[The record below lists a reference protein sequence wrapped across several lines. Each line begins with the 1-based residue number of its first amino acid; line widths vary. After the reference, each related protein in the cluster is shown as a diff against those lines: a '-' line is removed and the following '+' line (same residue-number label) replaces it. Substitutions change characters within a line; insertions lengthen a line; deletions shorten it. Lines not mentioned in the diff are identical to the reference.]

1 MKLLNKK
8 TLLVL
13 GTLAASLVLATK
25 ADAAS
30 TVVMYRLYNPD
41 NHEHFYTS
49 SAKERDHLV
58 KIKWGKYEGPAWDA
72 PVETGNLVYRLYN
85 KGLRDHHYTASWD
98 EVKWLTNNYG
108 WTYEGPAWRSAPK
121 NDKPIYRLFLKGVT
135 SGSHHYTASWDEVK
149 WLTTSYGWKYEGVGW
164 YGASKE
170 SQKVNKSALEAL
182 YTSVKDTKK
191 GDFTDDTWNKFQSAL
206 TNAKNVLNNSKAT
219 QSQVDSAKNTLDS
232 AYKGLKKKPAP
243 SVNKSELQALY
254 NKVKSTAK
262 GDFTDA
268 TWNKFQSALTN
279 ANSVLN
285 NSKATQSQ
293 VDSAKNTLNSAYK
306 GLQHKPE
313 TPKDYTITINHVD
326 AQTGQVVTKDQA
338 TAVSGSTYTA
348 KAKAFKY
355 SEGAK
360 DNFSYKVIGSDTQSK
375 KITANTTITFTYNQ
389 VHQISLLCNN
399 NYKNEGRV
407 DILKEQIVN
416 VTHGENVTLTAPAV
430 QGYVLDDRVEPTN
443 SVTLNNITGSQN
455 YIFNYTRKF
464 NVTVNH
470 RNVDTNAILST
481 ETKAVYE
488 GDNFSTPWKNM
499 TANNYYICSNDESYV
514 SVDSNGTRSINNINK
529 NQTIT
534 FKYKNMSLDTLRE
547 SMQQKGLEWLNNYRQ
562 QNGVG
567 AMQLND
573 IVQQAADIRAKEVRI
588 SFSHYRPGGG
598 TFQDLLESLGCYGG
612 KGENLSGGSKGY
624 IDEFL
629 STDKAIDSLL
639 GWKDSSGHNA
649 NLLYNNQSIL
659 GLGYD
664 FSIEKD
670 GTLYTPGVF
679 ISANPIF
686 K

>member
-8 TLLVL
+8 TLVVL

-58 KIKWGKYEGPAWDA
+58 KIKWGNYEGPAWDA

-149 WLTTSYGWKYEGVGW
+149 WLTGSYGWKYEGVGW

-206 TNAKNVLNNSKAT
+206 TNANSVLNNSKAT

-232 AYKGLKKKPAP
+232 AYKGL
-243 SVNKSELQALY
+243 
-254 NKVKSTAK
+254 
-262 GDFTDA
+262 
-268 TWNKFQSALTN
+268 
-279 ANSVLN
+279 
-285 NSKATQSQ
+285 
-293 VDSAKNTLNSAYK
+293 
-306 GLQHKPE
+306 QHKPE
-313 TPKDYTITINHVD
+313 TPKDYTVTINHVD

-416 VTHGENVTLTAPAV
+416 VAHGENVTLTAPAI

-443 SVTLNNITGSQN
+443 SVTLNNITDSQN

-481 ETKAVYE
+481 ETKSVYE
-488 GDNFSTPWKNM
+488 GDKFSTPWKNM
-499 TANNYYICSNDESYV
+499 TANNYYLCSNDESYV
-514 SVDSNGTRSINNINK
+514 SVDNNGTRSINNINK

-534 FKYKNMSLDTLRE
+534 FKYKNMSLDTLRA

-567 AMQLND
+567 TMQLND

-612 KGENLSGGSKGY
+612 KGENLSGGDRGY

-629 STDKAIDSLL
+629 FTNKAINSLL
-639 GWKDSSGHNA
+639 GWEDSPGHNA
-649 NLLYNNQSIL
+649 NMLYDNQSIL

-670 GTLYTPGVF
+670 GTLFTPGVF

>member
-8 TLLVL
+8 TLVVL

-58 KIKWGKYEGPAWDA
+58 KIKWGNYEGPAWDA

-149 WLTTSYGWKYEGVGW
+149 WLTGSYGWKYEGIGW

-293 VDSAKNTLNSAYK
+293 VDSAKNTLDSAYK

-360 DNFSYKVIGSDTQSK
+360 DNFSYKVIGSATQSK
-375 KITANTTITFTYNQ
+375 KITANTTITFAYNQ
-389 VHQISLLCNN
+389 VHQITLLCNN

-416 VTHGENVTLTAPAV
+416 VTHGENITLTAPTV

-443 SVTLNNITGSQN
+443 SVTLNNITDSQN

-470 RNVDTNAILST
+470 KNVDTNAILST
-481 ETKAVYE
+481 ETKSVYE
-488 GDNFSTPWKNM
+488 GDSFSAPWKKDLI
-499 TANNYYICSNDESYV
+499 ANNYYLCSNDGTV
-514 SVDSNGTRSINNINK
+514 SVDSNGTRSINNISK
-529 NQTIT
+529 NQTID
-534 FKYKNMSLDTLRE
+534 FKYKNITLGALNDIVR
-547 SMQQKGLEWLNNYRQ
+547 QKELIWLNNYRQ

-567 AMQLND
+567 AMQFND
-573 IVQQAADIRAKEVRI
+573 VVQQAADIRAKELQV

-598 TFQDLLESLGCYGG
+598 TFQDLLESLGCYGA
-612 KGENLSGGSKGY
+612 KGENISGFNLYVDEILSDNGS
-624 IDEFL
+624 IN
-629 STDKAIDSLL
+629 AML
-639 GWKDSSGHNA
+639 GWKGSSAHNA
-649 NLLYNNQSIL
+649 NLLYDNQSIV
-659 GLGYD
+659 GLGHAYEV
-664 FSIEKD
+664 SPD
-670 GTLYTPGVF
+670 GSLGSDNVF

>member
-232 AYKGLKKKPAP
+232 AYKALKKKPAP

-262 GDFTDA
+262 GDFTDV

-279 ANSVLN
+279 ANSILN

-293 VDSAKNTLNSAYK
+293 VDSARNTLDSAYK

-375 KITANTTITFTYNQ
+375 KITANTTIAFTYNQ

-443 SVTLNNITGSQN
+443 SVTLNNITDSQN

-470 RNVDTNAILST
+470 KNVDTNAILST
-481 ETKAVYE
+481 ETKSVYE
-488 GDNFSTPWKNM
+488 GDSFSAPWKKDLI
-499 TANNYYICSNDESYV
+499 ASNYYLCRNDGSV
-514 SVDSNGTRSINNINK
+514 SVDSNGTRSISNISK
-529 NQTIT
+529 NQTID
-534 FKYKNMSLDTLRE
+534 FKYKNITLGALSNAVR
-547 SMQQKGLEWLNNYRQ
+547 QKELTWLNNYRQ

-567 AMQLND
+567 AVQFND
-573 IVQQAADIRAKEVRI
+573 VVQQAADIRAKELQV

-598 TFQDLLESLGCYGG
+598 TFQDLLESLGCYGA
-612 KGENLSGGSKGY
+612 KGENISGFYLYVDELLSDNGS
-624 IDEFL
+624 IN
-629 STDKAIDSLL
+629 AML
-639 GWKDSSGHNA
+639 GWKGSSAHNA
-649 NLLYNNQSIL
+649 NLLYDNQSIVGLSHAYEVASNGSL
-659 GLGYD
+659 GSD
-664 FSIEKD
+664 N
-670 GTLYTPGVF
+670 VF